1 MRDAR
6 RFEQEQRAQV
16 RLTEMGYPRP
26 AVSVALIETRNQVEP
41 AAELLPDQVP
51 WVERAIQAIEQQPA
65 ARATQGVSRNRSSSA
80 RLAEAMFGAGHVA
93 REQAPRRRGNRRGQR

>member
-1 MRDAR
+1 MVHP
-6 RFEQEQRAQV
+6 AQV
-16 RLTEMGYPRP
+16 QLTEMGYPRP
-26 AVSVALIETRNQVEP
+26 AVSVALMETRNQVEP
-41 AAELLPDQVP
+41 AAELLPNQVP